1 MLDIPRPRR
10 RFTVEEYLLLEEHSP
25 ESRSEFHNGEIFAMS
40 GGTLEH
46 NRILNNV
53 ARFLSTALAPQ
64 GCEAFTSDVRL
75 HVEAHGL
82 FTFPD
87 ILVVCGPPNLF
98 PGRKDTVTDASLI
111 VEVLSPTTEAYDR
124 GAKTNFYRSVPSLQQ
139 IILISQDE
147 PRVDTLTRQAPAAW
161 LLRNDFI
168 RRGSLT
174 LPVFGLELPLTT
186 IYAGM
191 PFEVSPNE

>member
-10 RFTVEEYLLLEEHSP
+10 RFTVEEYLLLEERSP
-25 ESRSEFHNGEIFAMS
+25 ESRSEFYNGEIFAMS

-53 ARFLSTALAPQ
+53 ARFLSTTLATR

-75 HVEAHGL
+75 YVESHGL
-82 FTFPD
+82 FTYPD
-87 ILVVCGPPNLF
+87 ILVICGPPKLL
-98 PGRKDTVTDASLI
+98 PGRKDTVTDAGLI
-111 VEVLSPTTEAYDR
+111 VEVLSPTTESYDR
-124 GAKTNFYRSVPSLQQ
+124 GAKSNFYRAVPSLQQ

-147 PRVDTLTRQAPAAW
+147 PRVDTLTRQSPEGW
-161 LLRNDFI
+161 LLRNDSV
-168 RRGSLT
+168 RQGSLA
-174 LPVFGLELPLTT
+174 LPAFELELPLST

-191 PFEVSPNE
+191 PFEMK